1 MPYGITDMFS
11 GGGSTLLGK
20 LMDQRGEKTI
30 QERQVGEKNTQG
42 YLLEEK
48 NCFVFNLSTF
58 SNNTFGGILAL
69 EDFFFLAIRVGQL
82 YRQDTPQPP
91 KEQFQPKENFRHYF
105 TLTSAKVK
113 SRVTDFEKPDNRL
126 ELGVLVKMP
135 VRARTT
141 KNIDY
146 P

>member
-20 LMDQRGEKTI
+20 LMDQRGKKTHT
-30 QERQVGEKNTQG
+30 GKAT
-42 YLLEEK
+42 
-48 NCFVFNLSTF
+48 
-58 SNNTFGGILAL
+58 
-69 EDFFFLAIRVGQL
+69 IRVGQL

-135 VRARTT
+135 VKARTT